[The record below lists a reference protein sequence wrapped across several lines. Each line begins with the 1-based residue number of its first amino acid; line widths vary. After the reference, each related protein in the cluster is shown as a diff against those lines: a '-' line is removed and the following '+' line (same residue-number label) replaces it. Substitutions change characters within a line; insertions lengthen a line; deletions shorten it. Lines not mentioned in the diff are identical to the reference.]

1 MRFVNI
7 GYTYTY
13 WLMTPSVLYHDLG
26 EPDYLFADT
35 YNFDVYAIFRLN
47 LMVMEENK
55 IIHMFKPSRDH
66 HHDLGEPDD
75 DDLYLQTYVFLLFMQ
90 FFT

>member
-26 EPDYLFADT
+26 EPEDLFADT
-35 YNFDVYAIFRLN
+35 YNFDVYAIFRLK

-55 IIHMFKPSRDH
+55 IIQMCSNH
-66 HHDLGEPDD
+66 HVTTTTLE
-75 DDLYLQTYVFLLFMQ
+75 YLMTYLPTYVILLFMQ
-90 FFT
+90 YFA